1 MKTFSYILII
11 GISIFCNKQNRTL
24 NHILEQN
31 NNQISSTI
39 GIIKYVYDDTFF
51 KQIVEIKFLSET
63 EIDFEINTED
73 KNKGDS
79 SIIKGI
85 AKKKIDVGPEIDTNE
100 EGEDYYSIQY
110 IYTKGE
116 CLILI
121 RIEEEKHDLLK
132 LNNFKCR
139 NLQGQR
145 DGLFTLGVLLKRI
158 N

>member
-1 MKTFSYILII
+1 MKTFSFILII
-11 GISIFCNKQNRTL
+11 GISIFCNKQNRAFR
-24 NHILEQN
+24 HVLEQN
-31 NNQISSTI
+31 NNQISCTL

-51 KQIVEIKFLSET
+51 KQIVEIKYLSET
-63 EIDFEINTED
+63 EIDFKINTED
-73 KNKGDS
+73 KKRGDS

-116 CLILI
+116 CLLLI
-121 RIEEEKHDLLK
+121 RIEEEKQYLLK
-132 LNNFKCR
+132 LNNFRCR
-139 NLQGQR
+139 NLPGQR

-158 N
+158 K